1 MRFECTIMRAID
13 TSSSSAE
20 SEGEPND
27 EWLEMK
33 RPPKKMAPPDQLV
46 AAGGADGEVNRQTEE
61 YWKETGDGG
70 KSKDDWVWEEE
81 ALNRRHRSTESFS
94 VLNELVV
101 VHSVQS
107 TLPHYRHIRFFSAFD
122 RGV

>member
-1 MRFECTIMRAID
+1 MRAID

-46 AAGGADGEVNRQTEE
+46 AAGGADGEVNSFPVGLRGGNLRAGNFLE
-61 YWKETGDGG
+61 GD
-70 KSKDDWVWEEE
+70 
-81 ALNRRHRSTESFS
+81 LRSNGLFAES
-94 VLNELVV
+94 
-101 VHSVQS
+101 
-107 TLPHYRHIRFFSAFD
+107 LPP
-122 RGV
+122 